1 MDTLKFEWD
10 PNKNEINKKK
20 HGLSFETA
28 KEVFYDEF
36 AILFDDPD
44 HSIEEE
50 RFLIIGSI
58 KSEKICIVSHCYR
71 DHENRIRIISARQAT
86 KTEQR
91 AYLDGIW
98 GDIMRDEYNIS
109 ELNPRKNPYASRL
122 KKQIT
127 INIDG
132 STIDY
137 FKSLAEAKGIP
148 YQTLINLYLRDCADN
163 RRQLQMS
170 WQ

>member
-1 MDTLKFEWD
+1 MDTLRFEWD

-20 HGLSFETA
+20 HGLSFEAA

-58 KSEKICIVSHCYR
+58 KSQKICIVSHCYR
-71 DHENRIRIISARQAT
+71 DNENCIRIISARQAA

-91 AYLDGIW
+91 IYLG
-98 GDIMRDEYNIS
+98 GDSMRDEYNIS
-109 ELNPRKNPYASRL
+109 ELNPRKNPYTNRL

-132 STIDY
+132 GTIDY
-137 FKSLAEAKGIP
+137 FKSLADAKGIP

-163 RRQLQMS
+163 HRQLKLS